1 MKKNIFL
8 ICTLL
13 LLNLFFMKN
22 LMHYG
27 FGIPLMILIF
37 EIYIVLGSIT
47 FKRNNKL
54 FILFTVLVVILE
66 IILIYMYTAHQ

>member
-13 LLNLFFMKN
+13 LLNLIFMKN

-37 EIYIVLGSIT
+37 EIYIVFGSIT

>member
-13 LLNLFFMKN
+13 LLNLIFMKN
-22 LMHYG
+22 LMNYG

-47 FKRNNKL
+47 LKKNNKL